1 MIWKAGAPSLRPT
14 TIEVITFAISNAQ
27 AGKPAFHVNNYVNNV
42 LKRVAG
48 VLKTGV
54 EENEA
59 KGFFTRKGAFLS
71 LFYT

>member
-1 MIWKAGAPSLRPT
+1 MLIYTSYIYNEWNEG
-14 TIEVITFAISNAQ
+14 ED
-27 AGKPAFHVNNYVNNV
+27 AFTPFCGVNNYVNNV

-54 EENEA
+54 AETEA